1 MSINVG
7 ELVATMKLDDAQFQR
22 GLASAPGAA
31 RSAFAG
37 VGEAGET
44 EGRRAGQGLST
55 GINQGI
61 GQAQTAAQTGGRATG
76 SGFARA
82 FEGSLAP
89 VSVIAGQAGRQAGT
103 ELGTETER
111 AATASGG
118 RMQQAGA
125 QVGAQFVGGIRQV
138 IVQVGALF
146 AGAKIAQFFLDA
158 KNAASDLNETVSK
171 SSTVFGA
178 NFKQIETWSKTA
190 ATSMG
195 LSQQAAL
202 DASAGFGEMFTQF
215 GLTGSAAADLSMQTV
230 QLAADLG
237 SYNNLPTADVLD
249 KISGAF
255 RGEFDS
261 IQALIPNISAARVE
275 HEAMAETGKTSAASL
290 TASEKAMATLT
301 IVSRDG
307 ANAIGDYAK
316 TADGVANTE
325 KTLAAQFDDTKAAL
339 GQRLMPIWQAFLGLL
354 SGAMGVLASVVGPVA
369 DMVTWFTELPG
380 PVQLGAL
387 AFAAWTLAVGPA
399 IGAMLRFIA
408 TSGGVTAAAGRVTG
422 AMLGAFG
429 GPIGL
434 AILGVTA
441 AIGVFMSTTSE
452 AEPVAVSFADAI
464 DQATGKLKEN
474 AQATIQ
480 NAAANAGHVDAL
492 KAVGVAADTYSA
504 ALAGNKTA
512 LEETHTAILDA
523 ATAAVKGSVAW
534 GRMVAS
540 GDKLPGQAREVA
552 SGLLASGD
560 AGAFAGAGMDVAMT
574 ASETLALDM
583 SSLETESRRAAQS
596 TEGVGGAA
604 HKAGAGADE
613 ANTPMQNLAAAT
625 KALGG
630 AATDAD
636 TATNFLI
643 ASLNAMNGGAVT
655 AEQAA
660 NLAAAAMRGVGAAQR
675 DQQAASDGLLTA
687 QIAVSDATGKLAD
700 VTSHLGDSNEET
712 RTTAE
717 DQMSAQL
724 ALNDANRGLVD
735 ATDAVSDANEGL
747 SKANLDARD
756 AAVKNAT
763 SAFTLAGGFN
773 NLDGAT
779 AAATA
784 KIEEARAA
792 FIRTQPQADILSGKA
807 DATARSLFGIPG
819 DVNTFIREQGAA
831 NVQGQAGSTTGAI
844 NQIPTSH
851 NTNISITGG
860 AQDVANN
867 IRASIEQIPGYKQ
880 IVIESIA
887 RGQNIPTPHLGGRL
901 HGGGAAFAGGGAAP
915 DVGPWQSDSI
925 VGLWHRGEHVL
936 DAQDVTRMGGQAAV
950 YGFRDA
956 LSAGGPVDAAMRIL
970 AANGGLPGA
979 SAPPAIAGPA
989 QGMSGRQVQF
999 TGPIT
1004 VGKFDDAQ
1012 ALINHAI
1019 LAAF

>member
-1 MSINVG
+1 MAINVG
-7 ELVATMKLDDAQFQR
+7 ELVATMRLDDAAFRQSLH
-22 GLASAPGAA
+22 GLPGAA
-31 RSAFAG
+31 SG
-37 VGEAGET
+37 P
-44 EGRRAGQGLST
+44 L
-55 GINQGI
+55 NQVT
-61 GQAQTAAQTGGRATG
+61 QQ
-76 SGFARA
+76 
-82 FEGSLAP
+82 
-89 VSVIAGQAGRQAGT
+89 AGQAGTQAGT
-103 ELGTETER
+103 QLGQNTANAAERETGR
-111 AATASGG
+111 FGAIGSRVGGAFTSGIKQ
-118 RMQQAGA
+118 MIAGA
-125 QVGAQFVGGIRQV
+125 GAI
-138 IVQVGALF
+138 F
-146 AGAKIAQFFLDA
+146 AGTAILGFFKESID
-158 KNAASDLNETVSK
+158 AASDLNETVSK
-171 SSTVFGA
+171 AGTIFGS
-178 NFKQIETWSKTA
+178 NFGKIQQWAGTA
-190 ATSMG
+190 AQSLG
-195 LSQQAAL
+195 LSTEAAL
-202 DASAGFGEMFTQF
+202 
-215 GLTGSAAADLSMQTV
+215 SAAASFGDMFLQLGIGGDVAADMSTQVV

-237 SYNNLPTADVLD
+237 SFNNLDTADVTER
-249 KISGAF
+249 ISAAF
-255 RGEFDS
+255 RGEYDS
-261 IQALIPNISAARVE
+261 LQAVIPNISAARVE
-275 HEAMAETGKTSAASL
+275 TEALSETHKTSVTQL
-290 TASEKAMATLT
+290 TAAEKATAVLA
-301 IVSRDG
+301 IVQQDG
-307 ANAIGDYAK
+307 ARAMGDFAK
-316 TADGVANTE
+316 TADGAANTQ
-325 KTLAAQFDDTKAAL
+325 KRLAAEFENTKAAV
-339 GQRLMPIWQAFLGLL
+339 GEKLMPAWQAFLQVLSAGLTIFN
-354 SGAMGVLASVVGPVA
+354 GVIDVVGGL
-369 DMVTWFTELPG
+369 VTWFSELPG
-380 PVQLGAL
+380 PVQAGAVAFVAWVTIGPQVLGFLKGLTFILPLILSSVGGVGAGMR
-387 AFAAWTLAVGPA
+387 AAGA
-399 IGAMLRFIA
+399 AML
-408 TSGGVTAAAGRVTG
+408 T
-422 AMLGAFG
+422 AFG

-441 AIGVFMSTTSE
+441 AVGLFMSRSQE
-452 AEPVAVSFADAI
+452 ATPVTISFADAV

-474 AQATIQ
+474 AQATVQ
-480 NAAANAGHVDAL
+480 AAAAEGGHIDAM
-492 KAVGVAADTYSA
+492 KAVGVSADTYSA
-504 ALAGNKTA
+504 ALTGNKEA
-512 LEETHTAILDA
+512 LEQTHTAILDA
-523 ATAAVKGSVAW
+523 ATAALKGSDAW
-534 GRMVAS
+534 DRMVAK
-540 GDKLPGQAREVA
+540 GLALPGTARDVA

-560 AGAFAGAGMDVAMT
+560 AGQYAGEGMDAALA
-574 ASETLALDM
+574 ASSTLALDM
-583 SSLETESRRAAQS
+583 GTLETESRRAAQS

-604 HKAGAGADE
+604 KTAAAGAGDAT
-613 ANTPMQNLAAAT
+613 TPMENLAAAT
-625 KALGG
+625 KQLGG

-636 TATNFLI
+636 TATQFLL

-655 AEQAA
+655 AQAA
-660 NLAAAAMRGVGAAQR
+660 ADLAAAAMRGVGAAQR

-687 QIAVSDATGKLAD
+687 QIAVSDATSHLAD
-700 VTSHLGDSNEET
+700 VTSHLGDENEDT
-712 RTTAE
+712 RTTAQ
-717 DQMSAQL
+717 DQTEAQI
-724 ALNDANRGLVD
+724 ALNDANRGLVQ
-735 ATDAVSDANEGL
+735 ATDDVTAANEDL
-747 SKANLDARD
+747 SAANIQARD
-756 AAVKNAT
+756 AAVKNAS